1 MIDTEL
7 MTVKVMYYIHHMKSF
22 LHRESDTLATFFYSS
37 REPRGGNTLY
47 VLIFMLLAG

>member
-22 LHRESDTLATFFYSS
+22 LHRESDTLATFFIAHANP
-37 REPRGGNTLY
+37 EGA
-47 VLIFMLLAG
+47 IHFMS